1 MKPIPSFWWHCS
13 AKHILS
19 IAALGCLLLAGCKPG
34 ADPMN
39 PEKLEQFALDY
50 TAAWCSG
57 DPARVASFFAED
69 GTLVVNGS
77 PSVGRTAIAGVAQ
90 GFMSAFPDMVLVM
103 DKLEIRPGGVV
114 YHWTFTGTNSGPGGT
129 GNYVDFSGYEEWTIG
144 EDGLVSLSL
153 GHFDEAEY
161 RRQLEFGADNP

>member
-1 MKPIPSFWWHCS
+1 
-13 AKHILS
+13 
-19 IAALGCLLLAGCKPG
+19 
-34 ADPMN
+34 MN
-39 PEKLEQFALDY
+39 PDTLEQFALDY

-57 DPARVASFFAED
+57 DPAQVASYFAED

-77 PSVGRTAIAGVAQ
+77 PSVGRAAITEVAQ

-103 DKLEIRPGGVV
+103 DRLETRPDGAV

-129 GNYVDFSGYEEWTIG
+129 GNYVDFSGYEDWTFG
-144 EDGLVSLSL
+144 EDGLVARSL

-161 RRQLEFGADNP
+161 QQQLANGAARP